1 MHSTMTHATNTSAE
15 LARMER
21 AYEAIRALGFT
32 PLTEGAF
39 IDADGAARCW
49 SVETW
54 GAGFY
59 CASKAAVTVYADGNV
74 SVRGA
79 AISN

>member
-1 MHSTMTHATNTSAE
+1 MTRDPDTPDE

-21 AYEAIRALGFT
+21 AYEAIRALGLT

-49 SVETW
+49 SVECW
-54 GAGFY
+54 RDGAY
-59 CASKAAVTVYADGNV
+59 AASKAAVTVYADGTV
-74 SVRGA
+74 HTRGA
-79 AISN
+79 Q

>member
-1 MHSTMTHATNTSAE
+1 MIHDPKTTDE

-32 PLTEGAF
+32 PLTEGAY
-39 IDADGAARCW
+39 IDEYGAARCW

-54 GAGFY
+54 SGGAFSG
-59 CASKAAVTVYADGNV
+59 SKASVTVDRHGTVIARGV
-74 SVRGA
+74 S
-79 AISN
+79 

>member
-1 MHSTMTHATNTSAE
+1 MHSTMIHDPKTPAE

-49 SVETW
+49 SVECW
-54 GAGFY
+54 RDGAY
-59 CASKAAVTVYADGNV
+59 AASKAAVTVYADGKV

-79 AISN
+79 TVSD